1 MTTKKSALALLTIAV
16 LFAAVATSGA
26 QQAADPRVADIVR
39 AGKVRIGLHL
49 PQFVQDKTTGE
60 IRGSGTGTV
69 IVPIA
74 QALADRLGVK
84 LELVG
89 HSAPPVLIEC
99 LKAGDCD
106 MGFLGFTEART
117 KNVDY
122 ATPHIMVPFTY
133 LVPANSPIR
142 SIADSDK
149 PGVRI
154 VGVRNHASTHALHDV
169 IKHATMIDVA
179 IPDEA
184 FELVRSGK
192 ADAYASPRPPI
203 MEYAKQLPGSRV
215 LDGHYG
221 ANIQAIALNKG
232 QAARL
237 AYVSAFV
244 EEAKAKGVIQKA
256 IDNAGER
263 GIEVFPQDSPVLT
276 GTVPGGGKH

>member
-1 MTTKKSALALLTIAV
+1 MKSQKYVRALLTMAALLAV
-16 LFAAVATSGA
+16 VVAAEA
-26 QQAADPRVADIVR
+26 QPTTDPRVADLVR

-60 IRGSGTGTV
+60 IRGHGTGTV

-74 QALADRLGVK
+74 RVLAERIGVK

-89 HSAPPVLIEC
+89 HPAPPALIEC

-106 MGFLGFTEART
+106 AGFLGYTEQRT
-117 KNVDY
+117 KSVDY

-142 SIADSDK
+142 TIADADK
-149 PGVRI
+149 PGIRI
-154 VGVRNHASTHALHDV
+154 VGVRNHASTHSLHTV
-169 IKHATMIDVA
+169 IKHATMVDVA

-184 FELVRSGK
+184 FEMVRSGK

-215 LDGHYG
+215 LEGHYG
-221 ANIQAIALNKG
+221 ANIQGIALSKG
-232 QAARL
+232 RAERL
-237 AYVSAFV
+237 AYISAFV
-244 EEAKAKGVIQKA
+244 EQAKASGVIQKA
-256 IDNAGER
+256 INDAGER
-263 GIEVFPQDSPVLT
+263 GIVVFPQDSPVLT
-276 GTVPGGGKH
+276 GSVPRPH